1 MSNLVNET
9 ILENIFEQFLEEGH
23 TEAQAEKLAMERIEQ
38 IPTPWGWDCD
48 KKVTPSEKM
57 NKRCIL

>member
-38 IPTPWGWDCD
+38 IPTPWG
-48 KKVTPSEKM
+48 
-57 NKRCIL
+57 

>member
-23 TEAQAEKLAMERIEQ
+23 TEAQAEKLARERIEQ
-38 IPTPWGWDCD
+38 IPTPWG
-48 KKVTPSEKM
+48 
-57 NKRCIL
+57 